1 MESDRMMRE
10 EGRLVEGK
18 SSLADGL
25 EERLSEGAG
34 QTDVAIVELAVMGQT

>member
-1 MESDRMMRE
+1 MMRE

-18 SSLADGL
+18 SSSADGL

-34 QTDVAIVELAVMGQT
+34 PTDMAFVELPVMGQT